1 VSSRKCSSDCDLG
14 SEHAE
19 VAHRN
24 ASAVA
29 RERLG
34 SDDDARHEHHDNDV
48 EGAAGECI
56 PGSTSLVDG
65 EACTVRVLFSPS
77 RREVLTGPLTISSPL
92 AGATELPLAGR
103 GIVPPLLVVER
114 ENSVQVMASR
124 TSAVSTN
131 CSKRTIRPPLTMK

>member
-1 VSSRKCSSDCDLG
+1 VADGDLV

-19 VAHRN
+19 VAQRN

-34 SDDDARHEHHDNDV
+34 SDDDARHEHHDDDV

-56 PGSTSLVDG
+56 PSSTSLVDG

-77 RREVLTGPLTISSPL
+77 RREILTSSSHEVNPPAYL
-92 AGATELPLAGR
+92 HFVTELIVQGCPQSKLRDLLPDRVLACHPELYVGDR
-103 GIVPPLLVVER
+103 STLPESPAL
-114 ENSVQVMASR
+114 
-124 TSAVSTN
+124 AVLE
-131 CSKRTIRPPLTMK
+131 P

>member
-1 VSSRKCSSDCDLG
+1 MAIILISQGAGVHRKTAALRPSATRCMYANPQIGDANRAKLASSPRRLPDCLDR
-14 SEHAE
+14 EHAE

-34 SDDDARHEHHDNDV
+34 SDDDARHEHHDDDV

-65 EACTVRVLFSPS
+65 EACTVRVLFSP
-77 RREVLTGPLTISSPL
+77 
-92 AGATELPLAGR
+92 
-103 GIVPPLLVVER
+103 
-114 ENSVQVMASR
+114 
-124 TSAVSTN
+124 
-131 CSKRTIRPPLTMK
+131 

>member
-1 VSSRKCSSDCDLG
+1 MAHGDLV

-19 VAHRN
+19 VAQRN

-34 SDDDARHEHHDNDV
+34 SDDDARHEHHDDDV

-56 PGSTSLVDG
+56 AGSTSLVDG

-77 RREVLTGPLTISSPL
+77 RREVLTGSLTISSPL

-114 ENSVQVMASR
+114 ELNFGRMLTGASGVR
-124 TSAVSTN
+124 TLAIE
-131 CSKRTIRPPLTMK
+131 RR